1 MPDISRILPT
11 TIGPVP
17 APPPN
22 RSVVALAYDG
32 LCSFEFGVATEL
44 FGLARPE
51 LDVEWYDFSVVA
63 AEPGPMRALGGLT
76 VQAPHELGRVATAG
90 TVVVPGWRRPEEPP
104 PADLLDALRAAHDGG
119 ARLMSICS
127 GVFLLA
133 ATGLLDGAAATT
145 HWRYTDALARR
156 YPAID
161 VQPEVLYLD
170 NGQLLTSAGSAAGI
184 DLGLHLIRGDHGPAV
199 ANSVARRLV
208 VPPHRDGGQAQF
220 IDRPMPARVDESLA
234 ATLGW
239 AVDQLHRPLTVAD
252 LADHA
257 RLGARTFARR
267 FSAEVGESPLRWL
280 THQRVLRAQELLE
293 ATDHSIERVAAEAG
307 FGTAANLR
315 SHFER
320 VTHTTPT
327 RYRATF
333 AGVGVA

>member
-1 MPDISRILPT
+1 M
-11 TIGPVP
+11 P

-22 RSVVALAYDG
+22 RSTVALAYDG

-51 LDVEWYDFSVVA
+51 LDFEWYDFAVVA
-63 AEPGPMRALGGLT
+63 AEPGPMRAVGGLT
-76 VQAPHELGRVATAG
+76 VQADHDLERVATAG
-90 TVVVPGWRRPEEPP
+90 TIVVPGWRRLDEAP
-104 PADLLDALRAAHDGG
+104 PAALLDALRAAHEAG
-119 ARLMSICS
+119 ARLLSICS

-133 ATGLLDGAAATT
+133 ATGLLDGKAATT
-145 HWRYTDALARR
+145 HWRYTDTLARR

-161 VQPEVLYLD
+161 VQPDVLYLD

-184 DLGLHLIRGDHGPAV
+184 DLGLHLIRSDHGPAV

-220 IDRPMPARVDESLA
+220 IDRPIADTADETLA
-234 ATLGW
+234 ATLEW
-239 AVDQLHRPLTVAD
+239 AVDHLDEPLTVAA

-267 FSAEVGESPLRWL
+267 FTAEIGESPLRWL

-307 FGTAANLR
+307 FGSAANLR

-333 AGVGVA
+333 AGVGSG